1 MGITIICEAR
11 KYIASGQEAHV
22 FHVGYHTCMVKRTD
36 VRSRELVC
44 KSIAID
50 SSITASKIL
59 GGSILSAFRKGK
71 PRVEIGKVAKKVT
84 NKKAISNEKLKRK
97 RIMQPYGNKFKA
109 IEKYK
114 QYADQKDK
122 VLVYRL
128 DENKQLYFV
137 HR

>member
-1 MGITIICEAR
+1 MP
-11 KYIASGQEAHV
+11 
-22 FHVGYHTCMVKRTD
+22 KRTD

-59 GGSILSAFRKGK
+59 GSSILSAIRKAW
-71 PRVEIGKVAKKVT
+71 VEIGKPAEKVT

-114 QYADQKDK
+114 QYADQKGK

-137 HR
+137 HC